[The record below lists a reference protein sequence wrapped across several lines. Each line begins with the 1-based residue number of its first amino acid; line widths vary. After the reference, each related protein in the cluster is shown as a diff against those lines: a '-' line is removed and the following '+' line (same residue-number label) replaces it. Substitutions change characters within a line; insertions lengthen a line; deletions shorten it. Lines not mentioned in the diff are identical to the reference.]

1 MNSDLGVLLFTST
14 VVSSIALVIVLL
26 LRRAVRATFGARVA
40 YGLWSLV
47 PLSMIAALMPAPVH
61 PAAISM
67 LAVVRA
73 TALPVL
79 VDATASW
86 PANTAW
92 LAIWMLGT
100 VTMAVGIGWQH
111 RRFVRALGPLRV
123 ANDGCFHAAVS
134 EGLPALVGVV
144 RPRIVLP
151 ADFAARFDAIQQRLV
166 IAHEREH
173 LRRGDHVANLLAT
186 IWRCLHWFNPLPVW
200 ALPIF
205 LHDQELACDAGVIA
219 AYPRE
224 RRLYGEALLTAAC
237 QRTHLPLGCRA
248 FGSHPLKERIV
259 MIQQHTLSKSRVR
272 IGWIAVAVIAAM
284 VTAAAWAV
292 QPPAAST
299 TNPVNDS
306 GASEMVSFRTQVPPH
321 YPAQSLQ
328 AKEEGLVVLKVRVLA
343 DGTPG
348 EVAIEKSTATLALD
362 QAAVDAVKQWRFNP
376 AVQDGKATDGWVLVP
391 IRFSMDDDAP
401 SDQATDPDADPAPA
415 ADGTMG

>member
-14 VVSSIALVIVLL
+14 VVSSVALAIVLL
-26 LRRAVRATFGARVA
+26 LRRVVRATFGARVA

-47 PLSMIAALMPAPVH
+47 PLSMIAVLMPAPARS
-61 PAAISM
+61 AADSV

-73 TALPVL
+73 TALPAL

-86 PANTAW
+86 PASAAW
-92 LAIWMLGT
+92 LAIWMLGAAA
-100 VTMAVGIGWQH
+100 MAVWIGWQY

-123 ANDGCFHAAVS
+123 ANDGCLHATVS

-144 RPRIVLP
+144 HPRIVLP
-151 ADFAARFDAIQQRLV
+151 ADFAARFDAVQQCLV

-173 LRRGDHVANLLAT
+173 LCRGDHIANLLAAV
-186 IWRCLHWFNPLPVW
+186 WRCLFWFNPFQVW
-200 ALPIF
+200 ALPVF

-224 RRLYGEALLTAAC
+224 RRRYGEALLNAGC

-272 IGWIAVAVIAAM
+272 IGWIAVAAIAAT
-284 VTAAAWAV
+284 VTAAAWAA
-292 QPPAAST
+292 QPPVASS
-299 TNPVNDS
+299 TNPAKYSDT
-306 GASEMVSFRTQVPPH
+306 GEAASFRTQVPPH
-321 YPAQSLQ
+321 YPAQSVQ
-328 AKEEGLVVLKVRVLA
+328 AKEEGMVVLKVRVFA

-348 EVAIEKSTATLALD
+348 EVAVEKSTATPALD

-376 AVQDGKATDGWVLVP
+376 AVRDGKAIDGWVLVP
-391 IRFSMDDDAP
+391 IKFSMDEDAP
-401 SDQATDPDADPAPA
+401 SDPATKPDADPDPTAN
-415 ADGTMG
+415 GTMG